1 MPGKEIEVP
10 KELREFML
18 DEAEETLLG
27 QKNGA
32 KKQYRYGNLHIREYD
47 DKFLVHTDKVD
58 PRTNPFSHLAYD
70 APEILIGIACGIFT
84 GVIIGKKFSNKKSK
98 KISLSNI
105 LASSLISGYLGYTT
119 TKKIKKYL
127 EWLYVYN

>member
-1 MPGKEIEVP
+1 MPGEEIEVP

-32 KKQYRYGNLHIREYD
+32 KKQYRYGNLHFREYD

-105 LASSLISGYLGYTT
+105 LASSLISGYLGYVT

-127 EWLYVYN
+127 E